1 MKIMNDKNKIK
12 IKQIGKKIEQI
23 VLRNVLLKKD
33 IACKEKNKQT
43 QNKTKQNKNKYK
55 NKQKQRADNSKN
67 Y

>member
-1 MKIMNDKNKIK
+1 M
-12 IKQIGKKIEQI
+12 
-23 VLRNVLLKKD
+23 LKKD

-67 Y
+67 YWKIVILIVGKVKEHE